1 MNDAVTPR
9 LRTAGVHLL
18 TPALAARPG
27 THGGFTELLA
37 RLGLQDA
44 VCPAAMPGD
53 TAHTGLCLRPDL
65 AAQWLPDHDTTGLA
79 ARLKLDTTA
88 STDDLEREI
97 LIAMLAS
104 PAAFTFPSAGEL
116 AAHVRIRRNI
126 VQAGRKTALAFHT
139 TEVDRPEDCWTYSDD
154 NGFTVRPGHALISA
168 LQKATQPDASGRLY
182 SFSCYRATE
191 YVILLAIAEEL
202 QQCNP
207 PLLAALQQ
215 RWERR
220 AIMSGR
226 FHDVFLREYGTMDEP
241 LPPRYYVPGDR
252 LWFRNPDEHS
262 SDVSGYEGS
271 WVFYVGG
278 GLFTNFWKR
287 ELPFTLTAK
296 CVEIYH
302 WRHATYTD
310 TEGELRINEAIVE
323 ARVKAT
329 LADPDETRRVL
340 ALMMRWRE
348 PKGVYAEGGCIDTS
362 REGPRWVCPGTSDVV
377 LPEA

>member
-18 TPALAARPG
+18 TPALAARSG
-27 THGGFTELLA
+27 THEGFTELLA

-53 TAHTGLCLRPDL
+53 ASHTGFCLRPDL
-65 AAQWLPDHDTTGLA
+65 IEQWLPDHDTTGLA

-104 PAAFTFPSAGEL
+104 PAAFTFPSTAEL